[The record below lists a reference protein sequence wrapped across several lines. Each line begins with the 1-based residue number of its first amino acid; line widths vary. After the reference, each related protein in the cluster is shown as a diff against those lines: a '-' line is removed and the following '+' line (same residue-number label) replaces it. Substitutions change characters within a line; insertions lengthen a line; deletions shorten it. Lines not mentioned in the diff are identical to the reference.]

1 MMLAAVCDNLRLCW
15 WISGMIL
22 RMDLRQIVEYSFFFA
37 LLIASGYLAWLL
49 LAPFLPALAL
59 AAVVTTICYPA
70 YRHLHRRIPGQRDGI
85 TAALATVMVLI
96 VIVIPVFFVSTVV
109 VNEVVSFY
117 RVLSDDDNSVMMSFI
132 QDAERLVEEY
142 APDLDIDITGQVE
155 QAAQWFAGNIG
166 AIFAGTA
173 ATLFLLF
180 ISIIGLFYAFRDG
193 ERFTRWLIR
202 VSPLPDNED
211 EVILSRLALAV
222 RSVVVG
228 VVLVS
233 IIQGV
238 VAAVGF
244 SLFGIERAVLWAS
257 IAAIAALLPGI
268 GTSVIMI
275 PAVAFL
281 FLTGD
286 IANGFGLMV
295 WAIFAV
301 IIIDSFIAP
310 YLMSR
315 GNKLHPF
322 IILLSVLGGISMFG
336 PIGFVIGPVIISLFM
351 VLLEIYGHNVGMI
364 DTKEN
369 KTPV

>member
-1 MMLAAVCDNLRLCW
+1 
-15 WISGMIL
+15 
-22 RMDLRQIVEYSFFFA
+22 MDMRRIVEYGFFFA
-37 LLIASGYLAWLL
+37 LLIASGYLVWLL
-49 LAPFLPALAL
+49 FAPFLPALAL

-70 YRHLHRRIPGQRDGI
+70 YRYLRRWVPGQREGV
-85 TAALATVMVLI
+85 TAALATILVLI
-96 VIVIPVFFVSTVV
+96 IIIIPVTFVTTVV
-109 VNEVVSFY
+109 VNEAFSFY
-117 RVLSDDDNSVMMSFI
+117 QAVSQEEGYALLDQVENIERFI
-132 QDAERLVEEY
+132 NEY
-142 APDLDIDITGQVE
+142 APEVQVDISGQIE
-155 QAAQWFAGNIG
+155 QAVQWFVGNIG

-173 ATLFLLF
+173 TTLFLLF
-180 ISIIGLFYAFRDG
+180 ISIMAIFYAFRDG
-193 ERFTRWLIR
+193 ERFTRWLVH
-202 VSPLPDNED
+202 VSPLSDTED

-228 VVLVS
+228 VLLVS

-275 PAVAFL
+275 PAVTYL
-281 FLTGD
+281 FVTGD
-286 IANGFGLMV
+286 VANGIGLTI
-295 WAIFAV
+295 WALFAV
-301 IIIDSFIAP
+301 VIIDNIISP

-322 IILLSVLGGISMFG
+322 IILLSVLGGISIFG

-351 VLLEIYGHNVGMI
+351 VLLEIYGHNIGMEER
-364 DTKEN
+364 TTN
-369 KTPV
+369 QRSS

>member
-1 MMLAAVCDNLRLCW
+1 ME
-15 WISGMIL
+15 
-22 RMDLRQIVEYSFFFA
+22 LRQIVEYSFFFA

-59 AAVVTTICYPA
+59 AAVVTTICYPM
-70 YRHLHRRIPGQRDGI
+70 YRRLRRRIPGQRDGI
-85 TAALATVMVLI
+85 AAAIATILVLVI
-96 VIVIPVFFVSTVV
+96 IVIPVFFVSTIV

-117 RVLSDDDNSVMMSFI
+117 RVLSSDDNSLLMNYV
-132 QDAERLVEEY
+132 QNAEQFVEEY
-142 APDLDIDITGQVE
+142 APNLEFDISGQIQ

-193 ERFTRWLIR
+193 ERFTRWLVR

-211 EVILSRLALAV
+211 EVILARLALAV

-286 IANGFGLMV
+286 IANGFGLLV

-364 DTKEN
+364 DDSSKRSST
-369 KTPV
+369 

>member
-1 MMLAAVCDNLRLCW
+1 ME
-15 WISGMIL
+15 
-22 RMDLRQIVEYSFFFA
+22 LRQIVEYIFFFT

-70 YRHLHRRIPGQRDGI
+70 YRHLRRRIPGQRDGL
-85 TAALATVMVLI
+85 AAAVATIMVLI
-96 VIVIPVFFVSTVV
+96 VIIIPVFFVSTVV

-117 RVLSDDDNSVMMSFI
+117 RVMSNNEDTILMGFI
-132 QDAERLVEEY
+132 QEAEMFVDEY
-142 APDLDIDITGQVE
+142 APDLEIDIAGQIE

-180 ISIIGLFYAFRDG
+180 IAIVGLFYAFRDG
-193 ERFTRWLIR
+193 ERLTRWLIR

-233 IIQGV
+233 IIQGI

-275 PAVAFL
+275 PAVAYL
-281 FLTGD
+281 FITGD
-286 IANGFGLMV
+286 IANGFGLMI

-301 IIIDSFIAP
+301 LIIDSFIAP

-351 VLLEIYGHNVGMI
+351 VLLEIYGHNIGML
-364 DTKEN
+364 DKTNTKAS
-369 KTPV
+369 

>member
-1 MMLAAVCDNLRLCW
+1 
-15 WISGMIL
+15 
-22 RMDLRQIVEYSFFFA
+22 MDLRQIVEYSFFFA
-37 LLIASGYLAWLL
+37 LLIVSGYLAWLL
-49 LAPFLPALAL
+49 MAPFLPALAL

-70 YRHLHRRIPGQRDGI
+70 YRNLRHRIPGQRDGI
-85 TAALATVMVLI
+85 SAALATVMVLI
-96 VIVIPVFFVSTVV
+96 VIIIPVFFVSTIV

-117 RVLSDDDNSVMMSFI
+117 RVLSDDDNSVLMNYLLTSEQLI
-132 QDAERLVEEY
+132 DEY
-142 APDLDIDITGQVE
+142 APNLDIDLAGQLE

-173 ATLFLLF
+173 STLFLLL
-180 ISIIGLFYAFRDG
+180 IAIIGVFYSFRDG
-193 ERFTRWLIR
+193 ERFTRWLVW

-233 IIQGV
+233 IIQGI

-275 PAVAFL
+275 PAVTFL
-281 FLTGD
+281 FLIGD
-286 IANGFGLMV
+286 VANGFGLMI
-295 WAIFAV
+295 WAILAV

-351 VLLEIYGHNVGMI
+351 VLLEIYGHNVSMAEQ
-364 DTKEN
+364 DVDQ
-369 KTPV
+369 PQS